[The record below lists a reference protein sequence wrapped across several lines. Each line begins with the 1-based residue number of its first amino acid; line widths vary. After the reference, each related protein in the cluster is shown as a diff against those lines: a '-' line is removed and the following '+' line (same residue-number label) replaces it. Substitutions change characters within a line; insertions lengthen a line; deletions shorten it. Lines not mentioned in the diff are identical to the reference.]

1 MDRNDRKNMNM
12 QVRNTFRTF
21 VGVCLSLAVSSLHN
35 AVSLPCSLADE
46 SARAASRPRLA
57 LCASGGEKAEAIAA
71 LIEVELSQR
80 DDVVLLDREH
90 VNEVLAEHQLQLKGL
105 LSAEDA
111 LKVGQLL
118 KCDVLAELHHD
129 EATSENADVACLVA
143 FDSLTG
149 VRLYDGALP
158 VQGDLDERAA
168 VASKALAMGL
178 AKWQGGG
185 TVPNCRTL
193 SFVSIR
199 QLDLPED
206 MSHASRTMGLLLER
220 RLVNSPDVAILERE
234 RLDLIKKESGLT
246 GLRRDR
252 LLASSVLVDLD
263 LLRGQQPDSLQASA
277 VLTDGAGKTIGTLH
291 AVGRVEN
298 LGGLVND
305 LAEAIFDK
313 LKLTSTEGPTVV
325 PGVEADRFLAEALRL
340 ELRGRKDE
348 AAVSEKAATML
359 AEAALAST
367 PWNVRVQKVICR
379 LLRRQT
385 TRASNADK
393 ALALLEQQIEYS
405 DRWDYGEDTHW
416 FTSGFARQLHQTLK
430 RLGPGAN
437 AERVRQLR
445 DRFGKWCQRMA
456 EQDPVCVDGL
466 VCVEAWS
473 TSAEQMLEDVGRY
486 LDTLPVGLGL
496 ARYSTASDYLP
507 EPHQDYLYRPLHFSP
522 EERKSLLALY
532 EQWGQER
539 AVIPEESGP
548 EASLSRRLGLF
559 RRMQSYV
566 CAAFLVHRFPG
577 EFDDAPTRVE
587 NYLHQAAE
595 IVVEDPSLS
604 GRLVDM
610 CDARGAK
617 PPPIYRPLPRE
628 AITGEVRWLL
638 EELDGRRIACPALL
652 EYLDEHHADHADHPG
667 AYLEKAW
674 TQLDSPDYVPPH
686 GDVLKPRFPEEFVER
701 VEHTF
706 RSRYGRDLEQVQ
718 PAEIEEAELESI
730 ERLFE
735 FESVPGI
742 SSIESAELAGDWVY
756 LLCLHPNP
764 RSYEMRRVN
773 VQSGAK
779 QSMGE
784 IVTDL
789 AFRARTGNEITVGKS
804 AVHVPTSGGLISFR
818 LDEGEVRAIAADDGL
833 PAPRVTACLEV
844 AGKLYLGCRGSEE
857 GYLVRCNVDG
867 KDVEV
872 LACSGRKEKR
882 SELDDCPPY
891 TIESIVYD
899 EARARLFVVAMFIE
913 QGASSHPWLW
923 ACDLK
928 TGKLSNVHGQ
938 PYHPLQLRRMP
949 HGRYALHVADM
960 HHVRKATR
968 SLPDGGNLTVT
979 VRAPS
984 LQGARGYA
992 LWDPDTFGDSPLED
1006 LKEHV
1011 VPLMGNIDPDNLK
1024 TRYRLPTFCGP
1035 YHVMPGTAG
1044 SMALLTERYLVS
1056 SGVRRTSFALDPPGE
1071 RRMKMAQAGFGKQ
1084 WQLIPRGDVADEVR
1098 KLPVLDDE
1106 APFVVRIH
1114 EDRIVACTQGG
1125 LWLLKPNLPPADTAI
1140 TGGDAGAGI
1149 AREEQDAETRDLA
1162 AGEPTGRLVVKAPL
1176 GATVSV
1182 DGDAGYRVWNDG
1194 RLKWNDLPV
1203 GEHAID
1209 VEFLGQTFQQA
1220 VEISGGQVC
1229 SVTATFGEEKARKRT
1244 LHLGDG
1250 CEMELVWVPK
1260 QQAGPKVDPTRFVCE
1275 GFWMG
1280 KYEVTQEQ
1288 YQRVMGKNPSAYY
1301 GAQHPADSV
1310 GLNEAR
1316 AFCKRLMNQC
1326 AGELNG
1332 WVVRL
1337 PSSLEFRYACAA
1349 GSTTRYYSGNTLDDL
1364 LRASW
1369 YPENCGGATHP
1380 VGTKMPNAFC
1390 LHDLFG
1396 NVAEWTDRSGTYGGS
1411 WRSRS
1416 RRVTDGVGLRVV
1428 VSTPDSERCKDEQG
1442 WTYLAYVDPVSVKVG
1457 HANFVRYK
1465 KRNVKPYV
1473 AGPKPHSFKTVLYVH
1488 AVSSVKYKLDGKFSE
1503 FVTNYGVHENSG
1515 GVTRFA
1521 VFCDGEQKFRGN
1533 RIWCRGGTQ
1542 WYGIKTPVQIDL
1554 SGVDVLELVTY
1565 GDDNGSVAG
1574 SGGYW
1579 LDPKMR

>member
-1 MDRNDRKNMNM
+1 MRKHARHAIRTVAHRARTLCICLLTGWAVLPQTFGAETENQDRK
-12 QVRNTFRTF
+12 
-21 VGVCLSLAVSSLHN
+21 
-35 AVSLPCSLADE
+35 
-46 SARAASRPRLA
+46 PRLA
-57 LCASGGEKAEAIAA
+57 LCSSGGEEAEVMAA
-71 LIEVELSQR
+71 LIEVELSRR

-90 VNEVLAEHQLQLKGL
+90 MNKVLAEHQLQLKGL
-105 LSAEDA
+105 LSAKDA

-129 EATSENADVACLVA
+129 EATSENADVTSLVA

-158 VQGDLDERAA
+158 AQGDLDECAA
-168 VASKALAMGL
+168 AASKALAIGL

-185 TVPNCRTL
+185 TSPNCRTL

-206 MSHASRTMGLLLER
+206 LSHASGTVGLLLER
-220 RLVNSPDVAILERE
+220 WLVNSPDVAILERE
-234 RLDLIKKESGLT
+234 RLDLIRKESKLT

-263 LLRGQQPDSLQASA
+263 LLRGQQNGSLQANA
-277 VLTDGAGKTIGTLH
+277 VLTDGAGGEIGTLH
-291 AVGRVEN
+291 AVGRAED
-298 LGGLVND
+298 LDGLVND
-305 LAEAIFDK
+305 LAGAIFDK

-348 AAVSEKAATML
+348 AAISEEAATML
-359 AEAALAST
+359 AEVALART
-367 PWNVRVQKVICR
+367 PWSVPVQKVICR

-385 TRASNADK
+385 TRASSTDK
-393 ALALLEQQIEYS
+393 ALALLEQHIEYA
-405 DRWDYGEDTHW
+405 DRWDYGEDTRW
-416 FTSGFARQLHQTLK
+416 FTSGFATQLHQTLR

-437 AERVRQLR
+437 SERVRQLR
-445 DRFGKWCQRMA
+445 DRFGIWCQRMA
-456 EQDPVCVDGL
+456 EQDPACVDGL
-466 VCVEAWS
+466 VCVETWS
-473 TSAEQMLEDVGRY
+473 TSAGQMLEDVRRY
-486 LDTLPVGLGL
+486 LYTLPVGLGL
-496 ARYSTASDYLP
+496 ARYSKASDYMP
-507 EPHQDYLYRPLHFSP
+507 VPHQDYLYRPLHFSSA
-522 EERKSLLALY
+522 ERKELLALY
-532 EQWGQER
+532 EGWGQGS
-539 AVIPEESGP
+539 VTIPDESDL
-548 EASLSRRLGLF
+548 EASLSRRLDLF

-566 CAAFLVHRFPG
+566 CAAMLVHRFPG
-577 EFDDAPTRVE
+577 EFENAPTRVE
-587 NYLHQAAE
+587 HYLHQAAE
-595 IVVEDPSLS
+595 IVLEDPTLS
-604 GRLVDM
+604 GRFVNM
-610 CDARGAK
+610 CDARGPK
-617 PPPIYRPLPRE
+617 PPPIYKPLPRE
-628 AITGEVRWLL
+628 SITGEVLWLVDV
-638 EELDGRRIACPALL
+638 LDGRRIACPTLF

-674 TQLDSPDYVPPH
+674 TQLDSPDYVPPR
-686 GDVLKPRFPEEFVER
+686 GDVLQPRFPEEFVER
-701 VEHTF
+701 VEYTF
-706 RSRYGRDLEQVQ
+706 RSRYGRDLAQVQ
-718 PAEIEEAELESI
+718 PADIEGAELSSI

-735 FESVPGI
+735 FEGVPGI

-804 AVHVPTSGGLISFR
+804 AVHVPTSGGLISFP
-818 LDEGEVRAIAADDGL
+818 LDEGQVRVITADDGL
-833 PAPRVTACLEV
+833 PAPRVTVCLEV

-857 GYLVRCNVDG
+857 GYLVCCNMDG
-867 KDVEV
+867 KEVEV

-899 EARARLFVVAMFIE
+899 EAKSRLFIVAMFIE
-913 QGASSHPWLW
+913 QRASSHPWLW
-923 ACDLK
+923 AYDLK
-928 TGKLSNVHGQ
+928 TGKLSNVHDQ

-949 HGRYALHVADM
+949 DGRYALHVADM

-968 SLPDGGNLTVT
+968 SLPDGRKVTVT

-992 LWDPDTFGDSPLED
+992 QWDPGTFGDSPLED

-1024 TRYRLPTFCGP
+1024 TRYRVPTFCGP

-1056 SGVRRTSFALDPPGE
+1056 SGVRRTPFALDPPGE

-1140 TGGDAGAGI
+1140 AGGDAGAGI
-1149 AREEQDAETRDLA
+1149 AREEQDTETRAPA

-1176 GATVSV
+1176 GATVRV
-1182 DGDAGYRVWNDG
+1182 DGDEGYRIWRDG

-1203 GEHAID
+1203 GEHTID
-1209 VEFLGQTFQQA
+1209 VEFLGQTFQHA
-1220 VEISGGQVC
+1220 VEIRDGQVC

-1250 CEMELVWVPK
+1250 CEMELVWIPK
-1260 QQAGPKVDPTRFVCE
+1260 QQAGPKVDPTRFVYE

-1280 KYEVTQEQ
+1280 RYEVTQEQ

-1301 GAQHPADSV
+1301 DAQHPVDSV

-1337 PSSLEFRYACAA
+1337 PSSVEFRYACAA

-1380 VGTKMPNAFC
+1380 VGTKMPNASW

-1396 NVAEWTDRSGTYGGS
+1396 NVAEWTERSGTYGGS

-1416 RRVTDGVGLRVV
+1416 RRVMDGVGLRVV
-1428 VSTPDSERCKDEQG
+1428 VSTADSERCKDEQG
-1442 WTYLAYVDPVSVKVG
+1442 WTYLAYVDPISVKMG
-1457 HANFVRYK
+1457 HAHFTPYK

-1473 AGPKPHSFKTVLYVH
+1473 AGPKPHSFKTGLYVH

-1542 WYGIKTPVQIDL
+1542 WYGIKTPVQVDV